1 MSTGRLRDAL
11 DAGHSAD
18 AENLSDQNRGEN
30 DVSSSDVHSGTTASW
45 PRAGVKPT
53 GPVSALQT
61 IDRYR
66 LDELLGQGGFGVVFR
81 AFDTRLGRFVAL
93 KILRTERVWS
103 REQVELFL
111 QEGRKLAQLKHP
123 GIVTVHDV
131 GESGG
136 RHFLV
141 TELIEGGTLAQRTRT
156 GSLTWDEAC
165 RLVAS
170 VADAVHHAHRAGFV
184 HRDIKPSNILL
195 GSDGRPYLT
204 DFGIAATEE
213 EQLEEGSGVV
223 GTYGYMSPEQLRG
236 ESCWADAR
244 SDIYSLGVVL
254 YELLAGRLPF
264 VGKDV
269 DEYRDQALH
278 RDPRAPRTLR
288 DGIPAGVE
296 QICLRCLQREP
307 QLRYTTAADLADAL
321 RQSLPRETPA
331 DGRRRTGALV
341 VAVIACAAAV
351 MMGLFAWF
359 RTDPTINRPI
369 PQTDVTGPSRA
380 SSNAPAGPRREA
392 PDAPV
397 AHAPPT
403 ADLVT
408 VTEIN
413 RNAARGASWEVDRVD
428 HSIRFIAD
436 DVLLLS
442 LGDLKDASL
451 DLSITI
457 SAREPAGRMGLFWGY
472 RENSETSVVAF
483 ETVDLQKEGNDQ
495 RGVTA
500 SLRDNDLKR
509 ALGYGNAIV
518 GWEPVPELQ
527 FEKCRLGLQIESGRL
542 ARVTIDGRELPELVS
557 QHGRATATKDRTA
570 EGVFGLYALN
580 TAGKF
585 SDLQIDK
592 KQRRLTPAP
601 PER

>member
-1 MSTGRLRDAL
+1 MSTGRLRDAV
-11 DAGHSAD
+11 DGGRSAD
-18 AENLSDQNRGEN
+18 AENLSDQIRGEN

-45 PRAGVKPT
+45 PRAGIKPT
-53 GPVSALQT
+53 GPVTALQT

-93 KILRTERVWS
+93 KILRTERLWS
-103 REQVELFL
+103 RDQIELFL

-123 GIVTVHDV
+123 GIVAVHDV
-131 GESGG
+131 GESSG

-156 GSLTWDEAC
+156 GSLTWEEAC

-213 EQLEEGSGVV
+213 EQLEEGSGIV
-223 GTYGYMSPEQLRG
+223 GTFGYMSPEQLRG

-288 DGIPAGVE
+288 DGIPADVE

-307 QLRYTTAADLADAL
+307 QLRYTTAADLAEAL
-321 RQSLPRETPA
+321 RRSLPRETPA
-331 DGRRRTGALV
+331 EGRRRTGATAL
-341 VAVIACAAAV
+341 AVIACAAAV
-351 MMGLFAWF
+351 MGAAAWF
-359 RTDPTINRPI
+359 RNDPSLDRQIPSTDETAASR
-369 PQTDVTGPSRA
+369 QPSI
-380 SSNAPAGPRREA
+380 APADTRREA
-392 PDAPV
+392 QDDPIGQ
-397 AHAPPT
+397 APPA

-408 VTEIN
+408 VSEIN
-413 RNAARGASWEVDRVD
+413 RNAAREASWEVDRVD
-428 HSIRFIAD
+428 NSIRFITD

-442 LGDLKDASL
+442 LGDLTDASL
-451 DLSITI
+451 DLSIAI
-457 SAREPAGRMGLFWGY
+457 SARDAAGRMGLFWGY
-472 RENSETSVVAF
+472 RENAGTTLVSF
-483 ETVDLQKEGNDQ
+483 ETVEVKKGGNEQ
-495 RGVTA
+495 RGVSA
-500 SLRDNDLKR
+500 ALRHTDLKR
-509 ALGYGNAIV
+509 SIGHGNDTLG
-518 GWEPVPELQ
+518 WQPVPEL
-527 FEKCRLGLQIESGRL
+527 RLDQCEMGLQIRSGRL
-542 ARVTIDGRELPELVS
+542 TGVTINGREQPEIVS
-557 QHGRATATKDRTA
+557 QHERSAAAKDRTG
-570 EGVFGLYALN
+570 EGTFGLYALN

-585 SDLQIDK
+585 SNLRIDTK
-592 KQRRLTPAP
+592 PRRLAPAP
-601 PER
+601 RKQ